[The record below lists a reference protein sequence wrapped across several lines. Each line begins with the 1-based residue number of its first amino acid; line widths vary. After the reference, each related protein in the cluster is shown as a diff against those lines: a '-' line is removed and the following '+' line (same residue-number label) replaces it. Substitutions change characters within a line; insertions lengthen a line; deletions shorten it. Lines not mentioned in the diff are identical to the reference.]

1 MDCCPEVIVN
11 VSAIDPVDKRRQSK
25 CLLLGMGHLPATVV
39 PSMWLLVVRRQTVF
53 LASLMSHKVQC
64 SDRCC
69 SHCMLLQWATLLQ
82 PTILIFTSMP
92 MTFRCTLPSNEP
104 QCLDS
109 LSQLITCTDYVTRW
123 FIENGLLLNPSKTEE
138 VVFGTASRLRSVDIF
153 GGVKVAG
160 TSLQFLDKVKLLSV
174 ELDQALYS

>member
-1 MDCCPEVIVN
+1 MSDSVRCESSVPQGSVLGPLLFSLYVAP
-11 VSAIDPVDKRRQSK
+11 VSNFAAAHHASVHQYVDDIQ
-25 CLLLGMGHLPATVV
+25 MYIAF
-39 PSMWLLVVRRQTVF
+39 Q
-53 LASLMSHKVQC
+53 
-64 SDRCC
+64 
-69 SHCMLLQWATLLQ
+69 
-82 PTILIFTSMP
+82 
-92 MTFRCTLPSNEP
+92 P

-123 FIENGLLLNPSKTEE
+123 FIENGLLLNPSKTEA